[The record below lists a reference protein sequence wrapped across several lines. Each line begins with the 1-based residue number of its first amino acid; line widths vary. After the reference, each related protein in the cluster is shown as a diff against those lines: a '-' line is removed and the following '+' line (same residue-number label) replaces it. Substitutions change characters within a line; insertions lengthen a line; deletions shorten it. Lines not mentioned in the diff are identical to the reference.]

1 MGGYADLLVKPGHR
15 VLEER
20 AVDLDDVEGHGL
32 IAGGRNPVAELAVD
46 GRGRAVANTAHVV
59 VELEHREPEELGE

>member
-20 AVDLDDVEGHGL
+20 AVDLDDVEGHLLRLESREGGSTIRGAFTRSHGL
-32 IAGGRNPVAELAVD
+32 S
-46 GRGRAVANTAHVV
+46 H
-59 VELEHREPEELGE
+59 